1 MTILNE
7 IFVSIAE
14 TLDLKPGI
22 ISTTTILPEIT
33 GAFTGAFKSKFSG
46 NLLLRFKKI
55 QSFFFRWDFR
65 KDFI

>member
-7 IFVSIAE
+7 IFISIAK
-14 TLDLKPGI
+14 TLDLKPGLV
-22 ISTTTILPEIT
+22 SSTTILPGIT